1 MHHEHR
7 NAVLVA
13 LANQLLGPRPTTSAK
28 GSEVGQRSKQD
39 ATASERVDV
48 QGAASASARRGSLQD
63 QHRVAVLLAMH
74 AELGIH
80 RTQRSDDAVVASSS
94 SDDESEAGAPPQ
106 EVEEEEEEEEEEV
119 SMADAL
125 SERARTREEGRA
137 EDEQAPSS
145 KSRVRARAPQR
156 VHHSRHMLSQA
167 LADAVA
173 DRGAY
178 PLGAHERDAHAPTG
192 RRFVPWLPMVTGPQE
207 PPLALAADD
216 APWTELWASD
226 PRAVGRLRP
235 LTDRVGRSLAQT
247 AAQHKTVLSDTAR
260 EYGERKIKASICG
273 PHSREGDREGG
284 EGRNHKR
291 QLLEDLGAGS
301 KKRYATS
308 IKTRGAPARALTKTE
323 LYAKPR
329 PATKKHL
336 VSQRRATR
344 TLPFRVARR
353 ATPISSPPHRHLHT
367 AARPLPPEM
376 ARPLPPEMAAFLPP
390 TPSPPTTPPPFA
402 DPNRRPRRQEAVCG
416 DLEPR
421 AGGAIA
427 NGSVY

>member
-7 NAVLVA
+7 KAILLA
-13 LANQLLGPRPTTSAK
+13 LANQLLIPRPTTAP
-28 GSEVGQRSKQD
+28 EDAEMEDRALRSTRSTKALEPQ
-39 ATASERVDV
+39 AVHGA
-48 QGAASASARRGSLQD
+48 GAAPAQWRSRRD
-63 QHRVAVLLAMH
+63 QSRADLLTQLH
-74 AELGIH
+74 GQLGI
-80 RTQRSDDAVVASSS
+80 TQQPDDDDAVVLS
-94 SDDESEAGAPPQ
+94 SDDESEIGAPPQ
-106 EVEEEEEEEEEEV
+106 EEEKEEEEEEEAPLAVEHPEH
-119 SMADAL
+119 A
-125 SERARTREEGRA
+125 RAREKGTVPSPKG
-137 EDEQAPSS
+137 APS
-145 KSRVRARAPQR
+145 KRVQ
-156 VHHSRHMLSQA
+156 HSRHMLSQA

-178 PLGAHERDAHAPTG
+178 PLGAHERDALAPTG
-192 RRFVPWLPMVTGPQE
+192 RRFVPWSPMVTGPQE

-402 DPNRRPRRQEAVCG
+402 DPNRRPRRQEAVRG
-416 DLEPR
+416 DLKPR

-427 NGSVY
+427 NGPVY